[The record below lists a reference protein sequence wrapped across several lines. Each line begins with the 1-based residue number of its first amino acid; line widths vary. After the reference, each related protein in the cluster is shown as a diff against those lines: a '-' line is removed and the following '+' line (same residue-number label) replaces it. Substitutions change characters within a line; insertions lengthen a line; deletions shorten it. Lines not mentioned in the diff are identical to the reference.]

1 MKRALM
7 AIVIAAII
15 GGGVYGLA
23 ASLNVSSATLGAGSA
38 AVAACQSG
46 TVNVTYAAAYSSS
59 VPGYQATT
67 VTLNGL
73 DTTTAGTNCASKP
86 FKVTLTDGSNL
97 SLGEQTGTTP
107 ATGTTASVTFSGV
120 SSAAVNG
127 VHVVIT
133 G

>member
-1 MKRALM
+1 MKRALI

-23 ASLNVSSATLGAGSA
+23 ASLNVSSATLGAGSV

-46 TVNVTYAAAYSSS
+46 TVNVTYAASYSSS

-73 DTTTAGTNCASKP
+73 DESSSACGGKA
-86 FKVTLTDGSNL
+86 FKVTLTGTSNT
-97 SLGEQTGTTP
+97 SLGEQTGTTSTG
-107 ATGTTASVTFSGV
+107 AGTTEALTFSGV
-120 SSAAVNG
+120 SASAVTG